1 MMTIAPTNGFS
12 PHRMRS
18 ACGFTLLEL
27 LVTLVVGAI
36 LYGLAVPSMRAFIQN
51 ARITTQTNEL
61 VADLNFARS
70 EAVKRAGHVVVCQSN
85 NPQAATPVCNNS
97 GNWQSGRLI
106 FLDAGVGTPPVYNNT
121 YSTVDG
127 DILLRIRAALDGNNT
142 LTTVLVSSGAADG
155 SITFDRMG
163 MAMIGTTDTTN
174 FRLCDDRLAPKGRSV
189 QVSATGRPSTG
200 STGQC

>member
-1 MMTIAPTNGFS
+1 MMTSAPTNGLF

-18 ACGFTLLEL
+18 ACGFTLIEL

-36 LYGLAVPSMRAFIQN
+36 LYGLAVPNMRAFIQN
-51 ARITTQTNEL
+51 ARITTQTNDL

-70 EAVKRAGHVVVCQSN
+70 EAVKRGGHVVVCESD
-85 NPQAATPVCNNS
+85 NPQAAIPVCNNS

-106 FLDAGVGTPPVYNNT
+106 FLDAGVGTPAVYNNT

-127 DILLRIRAALDGNNT
+127 DVLLRIRGALSNNT
-142 LTTVLVSSGAADG
+142 LTTVLVSSGAAVG
-155 SITFDRMG
+155 YVTFDRMG

-174 FRLCDDRLAPKGRSV
+174 FRICDDRLAPKGRSV